1 MATNIDH
8 FIDGEIFK
16 GQGRRTADVFN
27 PATGEVT
34 KQVSL
39 ASAEDVKKAIQSAA
53 AALPGWSA
61 TPPAKRAQVMF
72 KYRDLLIKIH
82 DAIAKAIS
90 AEHGKT
96 VDYAKGEVARGL
108 EVV

>member
-34 KQVSL
+34 KSRSKRRRCTAGLVGNAAGEARAGDVQVSR
-39 ASAEDVKKAIQSAA
+39 SFDQESRRDCQS
-53 AALPGWSA
+53 
-61 TPPAKRAQVMF
+61 
-72 KYRDLLIKIH
+72 DL
-82 DAIAKAIS
+82 S
-90 AEHGKT
+90 
-96 VDYAKGEVARGL
+96 
-108 EVV
+108 